1 MLRALKSY
9 PAAVRLLLFTTFT
22 LTTARAITLPYLVV
36 YLSAHMAL
44 SIGQTGLLV
53 GGAMFLASL
62 LSLYGGHL
70 VDTLRSHTL
79 IVASALVFAL
89 AIAGMVASTSAVL
102 FFCFLVVANLA
113 QTVVDIAAKAG
124 FCALLPEDQRGEVFA
139 IKYTF
144 NNIAWAAGPM
154 LGVLLIEADDHLPF
168 LVSALVGLGLSLVY
182 QRLGER
188 GLSSQG
194 EHAPA
199 TGFIQVALGML
210 RDRRLV
216 CFTLGG
222 VLSAVVFGQF
232 TAYLSQYLVV
242 SIHDP
247 AEVAR
252 LVGYLVTTNA
262 LTVIALQYLIGRRMA
277 RQHLM
282 PWLMAGMAM
291 FIAGLLGFS
300 LAGSAA
306 AWCLAMLVFTLGEII
321 VIPAEFM
328 FIDLIAPEHLR
339 GIYYGAQNLSNL
351 GAGLGPMLVGLALG
365 YMAPASVFYLLIGSV
380 LLAAVFYWL
389 GTRDRKSVV

>member
-9 PAAVRLLLFTTFT
+9 PATVRLLLFTTFT

-79 IVASALVFAL
+79 IVTSALVFAL

-168 LVSALVGLGLSLVY
+168 LVSALIGLGLSLVY
-182 QRLGER
+182 HRLGER

-194 EHAPA
+194 DNAPA
-199 TGFIQVALGML
+199 AGFIQVALGML

-291 FIAGLLGFS
+291 FVVGLLGFS

-380 LLAAVFYWL
+380 VLAAVFYWL
-389 GTRDRKSVV
+389 GTRGGQHT

>member
-9 PAAVRLLLFTTFT
+9 PATVRLLLFTTFT

-79 IVASALVFAL
+79 IVTSALVFAL

-113 QTVVDIAAKAG
+113 QTVVDIAAKTG

-168 LVSALVGLGLSLVY
+168 LVSALIGLGLSLVY
-182 QRLGER
+182 HRLGER

-194 EHAPA
+194 DNAPA

-291 FIAGLLGFS
+291 FVVGLLGFS

-380 LLAAVFYWL
+380 VLAAVFYWL
-389 GTRDRKSVV
+389 GTRGAQHA

>member
-1 MLRALKSY
+1 MLRALKGY

-22 LTTARAITLPYLVV
+22 LTMARAITLPYLVV
-36 YLSAHMAL
+36 YLSTHLGL
-44 SIGQTGLLV
+44 SVGQTGLLV
-53 GGAMFLASL
+53 GGAMLLASM

-79 IVASALVFAL
+79 IVACTSVFAL
-89 AIAGMVASTSAVL
+89 AFVGIVASTSAAL
-102 FFCFLVVANLA
+102 FFCFLVVAYLA

-124 FCALLPEDQRGEVFA
+124 FCALLAENRRGEVFA

-168 LVSALVGLGLSLVY
+168 VVSALIGLGLSLVY
-182 QRLGER
+182 YRLGER
-188 GLSSQG
+188 SLLSLR
-194 EHAPA
+194 ADRPA
-199 TGFIQVALGML
+199 AGFAQVALGML

-222 VLSAVVFGQF
+222 ALSAMVFGQF

-242 SIHDP
+242 TLNDP

-252 LVGYLVTTNA
+252 LAGYLVATNA
-262 LTVIALQYLIGRRMA
+262 LAVIGLQYLIGRRIT

-291 FIAGLLGFS
+291 FAAGLLGFS
-300 LAGSAA
+300 VAASAP

-339 GIYYGAQNLSNL
+339 GVYYGAQNLSNL
-351 GAGLGPMLVGLALG
+351 GAGLGPILVGLALG
-365 YMAPASVFYLLIGSV
+365 HVVPVTVFYLLIGSV
-380 LLAAVFYWL
+380 MLAAVFYWL
-389 GTRDRKSVV
+389 GTRTARQP

>member
-9 PAAVRLLLFTTFT
+9 PATVRLLLFTTFT

-79 IVASALVFAL
+79 IVTSALVFAL

-113 QTVVDIAAKAG
+113 QTVVDIAAKTG

-168 LVSALVGLGLSLVY
+168 LVSALIGLGLSLVY

-188 GLSSQG
+188 GLSSQAKD
-194 EHAPA
+194 APA
-199 TGFIQVALGML
+199 AGFIQVALGML

-291 FIAGLLGFS
+291 FVVGLLGFS

-380 LLAAVFYWL
+380 VLAAVFYWL
-389 GTRDRKSVV
+389 GTRGGQHT

>member
-9 PAAVRLLLFTTFT
+9 PAAVRLLLLTTFT

-168 LVSALVGLGLSLVY
+168 LASALIGLGLSLAY
-182 QRLGER
+182 HRLGER
-188 GLSSQG
+188 GLASQG
-194 EHAPA
+194 EDAPA
-199 TGFIQVALGML
+199 AGFIQVALGML

-252 LVGYLVTTNA
+252 LVSYLVTTNA
-262 LTVIALQYLIGRRMA
+262 LTVIALQYLIGRRIA

-291 FIAGLLGFS
+291 FVAGLLGFS
-300 LAGSAA
+300 LAGSAP

-365 YMAPASVFYLLIGSV
+365 YMVPAAVFYLLIGSV
-380 LLAAVFYWL
+380 VLAAVFYWL
-389 GTRDRKSVV
+389 GTRGAQHT

>member
-1 MLRALKSY
+1 MLRALKGY

-36 YLSAHMAL
+36 YLSTHMAL
-44 SIGQTGLLV
+44 SIGETGLLV

-79 IVASALVFAL
+79 IVASSVIFAL
-89 AIAGMVASTSAVL
+89 AFVGIVASTSAVP
-102 FFCFLVVANLA
+102 FFAFLVLAYLA

-124 FCALLPEDQRGEVFA
+124 FCALLPEDRRGEVFA

-144 NNIAWAAGPM
+144 NNIAWAVGPM
-154 LGVLLIEADDHLPF
+154 LGVLLIETDDHLPF
-168 LVSALVGLGLSLVY
+168 LVSALIGLGLGLVY
-182 QRLGER
+182 YRLGER
-188 GLSSQG
+188 DLRSQREGGPAVGFAQVVLS
-194 EHAPA
+194 
-199 TGFIQVALGML
+199 LL

-222 VLSAVVFGQF
+222 ALSAVVFGQF

-242 SIHDP
+242 TLQDP

-252 LVGYLVTTNA
+252 LASYLVTSNA
-262 LTVIALQYLIGRRMA
+262 LTVIGLQYLIGRRID
-277 RQHLM
+277 RQQLM
-282 PWLMAGMAM
+282 PWLMAGMLL

-300 LAGSAA
+300 MAASAP

-339 GIYYGAQNLSNL
+339 GVYYGAQNLSNL
-351 GAGLGPMLVGLALG
+351 GAGLGPILVGLALEHIVPV
-365 YMAPASVFYLLIGSV
+365 AVFYLLIGSV
-380 LLAAVFYWL
+380 ILAAVFYGL
-389 GTRDRKSVV
+389 GTRGARQS